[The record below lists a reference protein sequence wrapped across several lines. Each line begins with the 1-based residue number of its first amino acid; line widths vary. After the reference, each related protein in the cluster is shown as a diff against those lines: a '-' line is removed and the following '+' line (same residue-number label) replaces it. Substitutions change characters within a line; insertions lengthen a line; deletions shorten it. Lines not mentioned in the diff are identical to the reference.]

1 MPASNGLKHKKA
13 RGQAAANLIDS
24 LKYNLTCSIIMVN
37 IKREVHALMERLEFI
52 NIHDDGVA
60 AKMKRKEEHGDR
72 YLGICYCEILIDTR
86 RKLILC

>member
-1 MPASNGLKHKKA
+1 M
-13 RGQAAANLIDS
+13 IDS

-52 NIHDDGVA
+52 NIHDGVA
-60 AKMKRKEEHGDR
+60 AKMKQKEEHGDW